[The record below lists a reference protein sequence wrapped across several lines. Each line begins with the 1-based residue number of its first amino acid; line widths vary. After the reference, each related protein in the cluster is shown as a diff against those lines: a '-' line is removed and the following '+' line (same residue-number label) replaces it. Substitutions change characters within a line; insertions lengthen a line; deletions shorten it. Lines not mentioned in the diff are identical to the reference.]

1 MALKLAQKPNGQD
14 IDTHTKAFLPPYALK
29 PSEDKSHQAFVE
41 RSLGTS
47 MEEVHYILIFN
58 KLVWFPSFVTQ
69 KRMGS

>member
-14 IDTHTKAFLPPYALK
+14 IYRRTKAFSPPHALM
-29 PSEDKSHQAFVE
+29 PSEDKSHWAFAE

-47 MEEVHYILIFN
+47 VEEVHYILLFN

-69 KRMGS
+69 EMIG